1 MAKAKILVV
10 DDEEIV
16 LKSCRKILESGGHQ
30 VYTALSGQEVFDLL
44 EKEPVDIIFTDMKM
58 PAIDGIEV
66 LERVKEKYPD
76 ILVVMITGYSTVQ
89 SAVQAMELGAF
100 DYIPKPFTPG
110 EVLTVVE
117 NALGK
122 KSNVDDICP
131 E

>member
-1 MAKAKILVV
+1 MVEAKILVV

-16 LKSCRKILESGGHQ
+16 LKSFRKILESRGHQ
-30 VYTALSGQEVFDLL
+30 VYTALSGQEVFDFL

-58 PAIDGIEV
+58 PGIDGIEV

-89 SAVQAMELGAF
+89 SAEQAMKLGAF

-110 EVLTVVE
+110 EVLIVVE
-117 NALGK
+117 KALGGGK
-122 KSNVDDICP
+122 Q
-131 E
+131 